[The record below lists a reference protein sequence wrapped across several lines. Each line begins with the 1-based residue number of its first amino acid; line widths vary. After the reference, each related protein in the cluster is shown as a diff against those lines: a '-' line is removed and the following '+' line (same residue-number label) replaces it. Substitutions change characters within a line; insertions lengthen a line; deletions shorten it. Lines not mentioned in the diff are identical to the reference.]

1 MKPASLPEQ
10 DERRITS
17 PRETEM
23 GFGAQANA
31 QRPPSNGARGLAGKP
46 RRCWEKSEPDSPP
59 AEFPAVRPYRRAAGE
74 RRVRPAREPGQ
85 PTPRR
90 WRRGPRLLGRRGT
103 ARASRAGGPGRR
115 APASRRHWLG
125 ARRPRGRHHL
135 PPEPCGLTAASSTA
149 STRGAAAGAPPRLP
163 RTARPRASWPRP
175 RRTPGRAAH
184 FCECTA
190 RTRLPGASRRRGRD
204 DGRAPSGWGFSAAK
218 LGIQS
223 PAPPPRGWRRAGGRT
238 CRTPRE
244 GDGVSVVRRAES
256 GSRPR
261 SRSWR
266 SSHTDSAAGG
276 VRDLP
281 PAGGEPRLSVCLVQS
296 CVDTRDAL
304 HGPLEGARPHV

>member
-1 MKPASLPEQ
+1 MASGAPPA
-10 DERRITS
+10 
-17 PRETEM
+17 
-23 GFGAQANA
+23 
-31 QRPPSNGARGLAGKP
+31 RPPGHGTGLSGWRTGPQSACLPPALARSTAAA
-46 RRCWEKSEPDSPP
+46 WASPP
-59 AEFPAVRPYRRAAGE
+59 APWALRADSGFVHGE
-74 RRVRPAREPGQ
+74 HSG
-85 PTPRR
+85 
-90 WRRGPRLLGRRGT
+90 GRCWG
-103 ARASRAGGPGRR
+103 
-115 APASRRHWLG
+115 
-125 ARRPRGRHHL
+125 
-135 PPEPCGLTAASSTA
+135 
-149 STRGAAAGAPPRLP
+149 PPRLP

-175 RRTPGRAAH
+175 RRAPGRAAH

-204 DGRAPSGWGFSAAK
+204 DGRAPSGWGFSAVK

-261 SRSWR
+261 SCSWR

-276 VRDLP
+276 VQDLP

-304 HGPLEGARPHV
+304 RGPLEGARPHV